1 MKSRLFGTATIA
13 ALAFGLPAMAQAPIK
28 IGFVSTF
35 SGPQAAIGED
45 MRRSV
50 ELAKEHLGGKMG
62 GKPFEIIY
70 EDDQFKPDVG
80 KQKSEK
86 LVQQDKVNFVAGY
99 IWSNV
104 LLASLKTVTDEGDT
118 ILISSNA
125 GPSQIAGELC
135 NKNFFSTSW
144 NNDQT
149 PMAMG
154 QYLQEKGV
162 KSLYLMAGNYAAGKD
177 MLAGVKRTFKGEI
190 KGEDLTK
197 WPDQLDFSAE
207 LAKVGAAKPDGIFI
221 FYPGAHGV
229 QFLQQ
234 YVQAGLKGKVP
245 LYQVFSID
253 AITLPQQKELALGT
267 LGRPGVGQRPAQRAE
282 QEVRRRLQE
291 EARRLSVLLRR
302 AELRFDHADRLG
314 RRGAEGRSVEQGQ
327 GPRRDEEGQLQVA
340 ARRLQVQ
347 HQPVP
352 DPELLHP
359 GSGQGSGRH
368 DDGEDHRH
376 RGEGRQGSVLRE
388 VPDEVTAARQR
399 CCHPERS
406 EGSLTHQKRSL
417 DYASLR
423 SG

>member
-1 MKSRLFGTATIA
+1 MKMKLFGTTTIL
-13 ALAFGLPAMAQAPIK
+13 ALGAMGFGGLPALAQTPIK

-50 ELAKEHLGGKMG
+50 ELAKEHLGGKIAG
-62 GKPFEIIY
+62 RPIEIIY

-144 NNDQT
+144 QNDQT

-154 QYLQEKGV
+154 EYLNTKGV

-207 LAKVGAAKPDGIFI
+207 LAKIRAAKPDGIFI

-229 QFLQQ
+229 QFLTQ
-234 YVQAGLKGKVP
+234 YSQAGLKSQIP

-253 AITLPQQKELALGT
+253 AITLPLQKELALGT
-267 LGRPGVGQRPAQRAE
+267 LGAQEWVNDLPNEQNKKYVADFKKKHNVYPSYYGAQSYDSIMLIASAAEALKGDLTNKDKVRAE
-282 QEVRRRLQE
+282 MKKANFKSLRGDFKYNTNQFPIQNFYIQEAVK
-291 EARRLSVLLRR
+291 
-302 AELRFDHADRLG
+302 
-314 RRGAEGRSVEQGQ
+314 
-327 GPRRDEEGQLQVA
+327 
-340 ARRLQVQ
+340 
-347 HQPVP
+347 
-352 DPELLHP
+352 DPE
-359 GSGQGSGRH
+359 GMMTVKTIATAVK
-368 DDGEDHRH
+368 DGKDPYYEKC
-376 RGEGRQGSVLRE
+376 
-388 VPDEVTAARQR
+388 PM
-399 CCHPERS
+399 
-406 EGSLTHQKRSL
+406 K
-417 DYASLR
+417 
-423 SG
+423 

>member
-1 MKSRLFGTATIA
+1 MKIRLFGATTIAA
-13 ALAFGLPAMAQAPIK
+13 ALAFAAPAMAQAPIK

-207 LAKVGAAKPDGIFI
+207 LAKVRAAKPDGIFI

-234 YVQAGLKGKVP
+234 YVQAGLKGKIP

-267 LGRPGVGQRPAQRAE
+267 LGAQEWVNDLPNEQNKKYVADFKKKHGVYPSYYGAQSYDSIMLIASAAEALKGDLLNKDKVRAE
-282 QEVRRRLQE
+282 MKKANFKSLRGGFTYNTNQFPIQNFYIQEAVK
-291 EARRLSVLLRR
+291 
-302 AELRFDHADRLG
+302 
-314 RRGAEGRSVEQGQ
+314 
-327 GPRRDEEGQLQVA
+327 
-340 ARRLQVQ
+340 
-347 HQPVP
+347 
-352 DPELLHP
+352 DPE
-359 GSGQGSGRH
+359 GMMTVKTIATAVK
-368 DDGEDHRH
+368 DGKDPYYEKC
-376 RGEGRQGSVLRE
+376 
-388 VPDEVTAARQR
+388 PM
-399 CCHPERS
+399 
-406 EGSLTHQKRSL
+406 K
-417 DYASLR
+417 
-423 SG
+423 

>member
-1 MKSRLFGTATIA
+1 MKSAFFATAAVA
-13 ALAFGLPAMAQAPIK
+13 ALGFALPAAAQAPLK

-50 ELAKEHLGGKMG
+50 ELAKEHLGGKIAG
-62 GKPFEIIY
+62 RPIEIIY

-86 LVQQDKVNFVAGY
+86 LVQQDKVPFVAGY

-104 LLASLKTVTDEGDT
+104 LLASLKSVTDEGDT
-118 ILISSNA
+118 ILISANA

-144 NNDQT
+144 VNDQT

-154 QYLQEKGV
+154 EYLQSKGV

-207 LAKVGAAKPDGIFI
+207 LAKIRAAKPDGIFI

-229 QFLQQ
+229 QFLTQ
-234 YVQAGLKGKVP
+234 YAQAGLKGQVP

-253 AITLPQQKELALGT
+253 AITLPQQKDLALGT
-267 LGRPGVGQRPAQRAE
+267 LGAQEWVNDLPNDQNKRYVADFKKKHGVYPSYYGAQSYDAIMLIASAVEGTKGDTSNKNALRAE
-282 QEVRRRLQE
+282 MKKANFKSLRGDFKFNTNQFPIQNFYIQEAVK
-291 EARRLSVLLRR
+291 
-302 AELRFDHADRLG
+302 
-314 RRGAEGRSVEQGQ
+314 
-327 GPRRDEEGQLQVA
+327 
-340 ARRLQVQ
+340 
-347 HQPVP
+347 
-352 DPELLHP
+352 DPE
-359 GSGQGSGRH
+359 GKMT
-368 DDGEDHRH
+368 
-376 RGEGRQGSVLRE
+376 VKTIA
-388 VPDEVTAARQR
+388 TAMKDAKDPFFEK
-399 CCHPERS
+399 CS
-406 EGSLTHQKRSL
+406 MK
-417 DYASLR
+417 
-423 SG
+423 

>member
-1 MKSRLFGTATIA
+1 MMSKLFGPATIA
-13 ALAFGLPAMAQAPIK
+13 ALAFAGLQPAMAQSPIK

-62 GKPFEIIY
+62 GRPFEIIY

-86 LVQQDKVNFVAGY
+86 LVQQDKVNFVTGY

-118 ILISSNA
+118 ILISANA

-144 NNDQT
+144 QNDQT

-154 QYLQEKGV
+154 QYLQGKGV
-162 KSLYLMAGNYAAGKD
+162 KSLYLLAGNYAAGKD

-207 LAKVGAAKPDGIFI
+207 LAKIAAAKPDGIFI

-229 QFLQQ
+229 QFLTQ
-234 YVQAGLKGKVP
+234 YVQAGLKNTIP

-267 LGRPGVGQRPAQRAE
+267 LGAQEWVNDLPNEQNKRYVADFKKKHGTYPSYYGAQSYDAIMLIASAAE
-282 QEVRRRLQE
+282 KLKGDLTNKDKV
-291 EARRLSVLLRR
+291 R
-302 AELRFDHADRLG
+302 AELKKADF
-314 RRGAEGRSVEQGQ
+314 
-327 GPRRDEEGQLQVA
+327 
-340 ARRLQVQ
+340 
-347 HQPVP
+347 
-352 DPELLHP
+352 
-359 GSGQGSGRH
+359 
-368 DDGEDHRH
+368 
-376 RGEGRQGSVLRE
+376 
-388 VPDEVTAARQR
+388 
-399 CCHPERS
+399 
-406 EGSLTHQKRSL
+406 K
-417 DYASLR
+417 SLR
-423 SG
+423 GGFKYNTNQFPIQNFYIQEAVKDADGMMTVKTIATALTDAKDPYYEKCPMK

>member
-1 MKSRLFGTATIA
+1 MKSKLFGTATIA
-13 ALAFGLPAMAQAPIK
+13 ALATIAAGSLPAVAQSPIK

-62 GKPFEIIY
+62 GRPFEIVY

-86 LVQQDKVNFVAGY
+86 LVQQDKVNFIAGY

-104 LLASLKTVTDEGDT
+104 LLASLKPVTDEGDT
-118 ILISSNA
+118 ILISANA

-144 NNDQT
+144 VNDQT

-154 QYLQEKGV
+154 EYLQSKGV

-177 MLAGVKRTFKGEI
+177 MLAGVKRTFKGQI
-190 KGEDLTK
+190 VGEDLTK

-207 LAKVGAAKPDGIFI
+207 LAKIRAAKPDGIFI

-229 QFLQQ
+229 QFLTQ
-234 YVQAGLKGKVP
+234 YAQAGLKGQIP

-253 AITLPQQKELALGT
+253 AITLPLQKDLALGT
-267 LGRPGVGQRPAQRAE
+267 LGAQEWVNDLPNDANKKYVADFKKKHGVYPSYYGAQSYDAIMLIASAAE
-282 QEVRRRLQE
+282 ALKGDVSDKSKVRTEMKKANFKSVRGDFKYNTNQFPIQNFYIQEAVK
-291 EARRLSVLLRR
+291 
-302 AELRFDHADRLG
+302 
-314 RRGAEGRSVEQGQ
+314 
-327 GPRRDEEGQLQVA
+327 
-340 ARRLQVQ
+340 
-347 HQPVP
+347 
-352 DPELLHP
+352 DPE
-359 GSGQGSGRH
+359 GMMT
-368 DDGEDHRH
+368 
-376 RGEGRQGSVLRE
+376 VKTIA
-388 VPDEVTAARQR
+388 TAMKDAKDPFYEK
-399 CCHPERS
+399 CS
-406 EGSLTHQKRSL
+406 MK
-417 DYASLR
+417 
-423 SG
+423 

>member
-1 MKSRLFGTATIA
+1 MKSKLFGTATIA

-86 LVQQDKVNFVAGY
+86 LVQQDKVNVIAGY

-234 YVQAGLKGKVP
+234 YVQAGLKGKIP

-267 LGRPGVGQRPAQRAE
+267 LGAQEWVNDLPNEQNKKYVADFKKKHGVYPSYYGAQSYDSIMLIASAAEALKGDLSNKDKVRAE
-282 QEVRRRLQE
+282 MKKANFKSLRGGFTYNTNQFPIQNFYIQEAVK
-291 EARRLSVLLRR
+291 
-302 AELRFDHADRLG
+302 
-314 RRGAEGRSVEQGQ
+314 
-327 GPRRDEEGQLQVA
+327 
-340 ARRLQVQ
+340 
-347 HQPVP
+347 
-352 DPELLHP
+352 DPE
-359 GSGQGSGRH
+359 GMMTVKTIATAVK
-368 DDGEDHRH
+368 DGKDPYYEKC
-376 RGEGRQGSVLRE
+376 
-388 VPDEVTAARQR
+388 PM
-399 CCHPERS
+399 
-406 EGSLTHQKRSL
+406 K
-417 DYASLR
+417 
-423 SG
+423 

>member
-1 MKSRLFGTATIA
+1 MKSKLFGTATIA
-13 ALAFGLPAMAQAPIK
+13 ALAFGLPAMAQTPIK

-86 LVQQDKVNFVAGY
+86 LVQQDKVNVVAGY

-207 LAKVGAAKPDGIFI
+207 LAKIRAAKPDGIFI

-234 YVQAGLKGKVP
+234 YVQAGLKGQIP

-267 LGRPGVGQRPAQRAE
+267 LGAQEWVNDLPNEQNKKYVADFKKKHGVYPSYYGAQSYDSIMLIASAAEALKGDLSNKDKVRAE
-282 QEVRRRLQE
+282 MKK
-291 EARRLSVLLRR
+291 AN
-302 AELRFDHADRLG
+302 F
-314 RRGAEGRSVEQGQ
+314 
-327 GPRRDEEGQLQVA
+327 
-340 ARRLQVQ
+340 
-347 HQPVP
+347 
-352 DPELLHP
+352 
-359 GSGQGSGRH
+359 
-368 DDGEDHRH
+368 
-376 RGEGRQGSVLRE
+376 
-388 VPDEVTAARQR
+388 
-399 CCHPERS
+399 
-406 EGSLTHQKRSL
+406 K
-417 DYASLR
+417 SLR
-423 SG
+423 GDFKYNTNQFPIQNFYIQEAVKDADGVMTVKTIATAVKDGKDPYYEKCPMK

>member
-1 MKSRLFGTATIA
+1 MKSKLFGTATIA

-267 LGRPGVGQRPAQRAE
+267 LGAQEWVNDLPNEQNKKYVADFKKKHGVYPSYYGAQSYDSIMLIASAAEALKGDLSNKDKVRAE
-282 QEVRRRLQE
+282 MKKANFKSLRGGFKYNTNQFPIQNFYIQEAVK
-291 EARRLSVLLRR
+291 
-302 AELRFDHADRLG
+302 
-314 RRGAEGRSVEQGQ
+314 
-327 GPRRDEEGQLQVA
+327 
-340 ARRLQVQ
+340 
-347 HQPVP
+347 
-352 DPELLHP
+352 DPE
-359 GSGQGSGRH
+359 GMMTVKTIATAVK
-368 DDGEDHRH
+368 DGKDPYYEKC
-376 RGEGRQGSVLRE
+376 
-388 VPDEVTAARQR
+388 PM
-399 CCHPERS
+399 
-406 EGSLTHQKRSL
+406 K
-417 DYASLR
+417 
-423 SG
+423 

>member
-1 MKSRLFGTATIA
+1 MKSKLFGTATIA
-13 ALAFGLPAMAQAPIK
+13 ALATIAAGSLPAVAQSPIK

-62 GKPFEIIY
+62 GRPFEIVY

-86 LVQQDKVNFVAGY
+86 LVQQDKVNFIAGY

-104 LLASLKTVTDEGDT
+104 LLASLKPVTDEGDT
-118 ILISSNA
+118 ILISANA

-144 NNDQT
+144 VNDQT

-154 QYLQEKGV
+154 EYLQSKGV

-177 MLAGVKRTFKGEI
+177 MLAGVKRTFKGQI
-190 KGEDLTK
+190 VGEDLTK

-207 LAKVGAAKPDGIFI
+207 LAKIRAAKPDGIFI

-229 QFLQQ
+229 QFLTQ
-234 YVQAGLKGKVP
+234 YAQAGLKGQIP

-253 AITLPQQKELALGT
+253 AITLPLQKDLALGT
-267 LGRPGVGQRPAQRAE
+267 LGAQEWVNDLPNDANKKYVADFKKKHGVYPSYYGAQSYDAIMLIASAAEALKGDVSDKSKVRAE
-282 QEVRRRLQE
+282 MKKANFKSVRGDFKYNTNQFPIQNFYIQEAVK
-291 EARRLSVLLRR
+291 
-302 AELRFDHADRLG
+302 
-314 RRGAEGRSVEQGQ
+314 
-327 GPRRDEEGQLQVA
+327 
-340 ARRLQVQ
+340 
-347 HQPVP
+347 
-352 DPELLHP
+352 DPE
-359 GSGQGSGRH
+359 GMMT
-368 DDGEDHRH
+368 
-376 RGEGRQGSVLRE
+376 VKTIA
-388 VPDEVTAARQR
+388 TAMKDAKDPFYEK
-399 CCHPERS
+399 CS
-406 EGSLTHQKRSL
+406 MK
-417 DYASLR
+417 
-423 SG
+423 

>member
-1 MKSRLFGTATIA
+1 MKTGLFGTATIA
-13 ALAFGLPAMAQAPIK
+13 AALAFALPAAAQTPIK

-50 ELAKEHLGGKMG
+50 ELAKEHLGGKIAG
-62 GKPFEIIY
+62 RPIEIIY

-144 NNDQT
+144 QNDQT

-207 LAKVGAAKPDGIFI
+207 LAKIRAAKPDGIFI

-229 QFLQQ
+229 QFLTQ
-234 YVQAGLKGKVP
+234 YVQAGLKGQIP

-267 LGRPGVGQRPAQRAE
+267 LGAQEWVNDLPNEQNKRYVADFKKKHGTYPSYYGAQSYDSIMLIASAAEALKGDLTNKDKIRAE
-282 QEVRRRLQE
+282 MKKANFKSLRGDFKYNTNQFPIQNFYIQEAVK
-291 EARRLSVLLRR
+291 
-302 AELRFDHADRLG
+302 
-314 RRGAEGRSVEQGQ
+314 
-327 GPRRDEEGQLQVA
+327 
-340 ARRLQVQ
+340 
-347 HQPVP
+347 
-352 DPELLHP
+352 DPE
-359 GSGQGSGRH
+359 GMMTVKTIATAVK
-368 DDGEDHRH
+368 DGKDPYYEKC
-376 RGEGRQGSVLRE
+376 
-388 VPDEVTAARQR
+388 PM
-399 CCHPERS
+399 
-406 EGSLTHQKRSL
+406 K
-417 DYASLR
+417 
-423 SG
+423 

>member
-1 MKSRLFGTATIA
+1 MKSRLFGAATIA
-13 ALAFGLPAMAQAPIK
+13 ALAYGMQPAMAQAPIK
-28 IGFVSTF
+28 IGFVSTY

-62 GKPFEIIY
+62 GRPFEIIY

-80 KQKSEK
+80 KQRSEK
-86 LVQQDKVNFVAGY
+86 LVQQDKVNFIAGY

-144 NNDQT
+144 QNDQT

-154 QYLQEKGV
+154 EYLQGKGV

-177 MLAGVKRTFKGEI
+177 MLAGVKRTFKGQI
-190 KGEDLTK
+190 IGEDLTK

-207 LAKVGAAKPDGIFI
+207 LAKIRAAKPDGIFI

-229 QFLQQ
+229 QFLTQ
-234 YVQAGLKGKVP
+234 YAQAGLKGQIP

-267 LGRPGVGQRPAQRAE
+267 LGAQEWVNDLPNDQNKRYVADFKKKHGVYPSYYGAQSYDSIMLIASAAEALKGDVSNKDKVRAE
-282 QEVRRRLQE
+282 MKK
-291 EARRLSVLLRR
+291 AN
-302 AELRFDHADRLG
+302 F
-314 RRGAEGRSVEQGQ
+314 
-327 GPRRDEEGQLQVA
+327 
-340 ARRLQVQ
+340 
-347 HQPVP
+347 
-352 DPELLHP
+352 
-359 GSGQGSGRH
+359 
-368 DDGEDHRH
+368 
-376 RGEGRQGSVLRE
+376 
-388 VPDEVTAARQR
+388 
-399 CCHPERS
+399 
-406 EGSLTHQKRSL
+406 K
-417 DYASLR
+417 SLR
-423 SG
+423 GDFKYNTNQFPIQNFYIQEAVKDADGVMTVKTIATAVKDGKDSYYDKCSMK

>member
-1 MKSRLFGTATIA
+1 MRSKLFGTATIA
-13 ALAFGLPAMAQAPIK
+13 ALATVAAGTLPAMAQSPIK

-62 GKPFEIIY
+62 GKPFEIVY

-86 LVQQDKVNFVAGY
+86 LVQQDKVNFVTGY

-118 ILISSNA
+118 ILISANA
-125 GPSQIAGELC
+125 GPSQIAGDLC

-144 NNDQT
+144 QNDQT

-154 QYLQEKGV
+154 EYLQSKGV

-177 MLAGVKRTFKGEI
+177 MLAGVKRTFKGQI
-190 KGEDLTK
+190 VGEDLTK

-207 LAKVGAAKPDGIFI
+207 LAKIRAAKPDGIFI

-229 QFLQQ
+229 QFLTQ
-234 YVQAGLKGKVP
+234 YAQAGLKGQIP

-253 AITLPQQKELALGT
+253 AITLPLQKELALGT
-267 LGRPGVGQRPAQRAE
+267 LGAQEWVNDLPNDANKRYVADFKKKHGVYPSYYGAQSYDAIMLIASAAEALKGDVSNKDKVRAE
-282 QEVRRRLQE
+282 MKKANFKSVRGDFKFNTNQFPIQNFYIQEAVK
-291 EARRLSVLLRR
+291 
-302 AELRFDHADRLG
+302 
-314 RRGAEGRSVEQGQ
+314 
-327 GPRRDEEGQLQVA
+327 
-340 ARRLQVQ
+340 
-347 HQPVP
+347 
-352 DPELLHP
+352 DPE
-359 GSGQGSGRH
+359 GMMT
-368 DDGEDHRH
+368 
-376 RGEGRQGSVLRE
+376 VKTIA
-388 VPDEVTAARQR
+388 TAMKDAKDPFYEK
-399 CCHPERS
+399 CPM
-406 EGSLTHQKRSL
+406 K
-417 DYASLR
+417 
-423 SG
+423 

>member
-1 MKSRLFGTATIA
+1 MKAKLFGTTTILAA
-13 ALAFGLPAMAQAPIK
+13 ALGLPAMAQTPIK

-50 ELAKEHLGGKMG
+50 ELAKEHLGGKIAG
-62 GKPFEIIY
+62 RPIEIIY

-104 LLASLKTVTDEGDT
+104 LLASLKTVIDEGDT

-144 NNDQT
+144 QNDQT

-207 LAKVGAAKPDGIFI
+207 LAKIRAAKPDGIFI

-229 QFLQQ
+229 QFLTQ
-234 YVQAGLKGKVP
+234 YSQAGLKGQIP

-253 AITLPQQKELALGT
+253 AITLPLQKELALGT
-267 LGRPGVGQRPAQRAE
+267 LGAQEWVNDLPNDQNKRYVADFKKKHNTYPSYYGAQSYDSIMLIASAAEALKGDLTNKDKVRAE
-282 QEVRRRLQE
+282 MKKANFKSLRGDFKYNTNQFPIQNFYIQEAVK
-291 EARRLSVLLRR
+291 
-302 AELRFDHADRLG
+302 
-314 RRGAEGRSVEQGQ
+314 
-327 GPRRDEEGQLQVA
+327 
-340 ARRLQVQ
+340 
-347 HQPVP
+347 
-352 DPELLHP
+352 DPE
-359 GSGQGSGRH
+359 GMMTVKTIATAVK
-368 DDGEDHRH
+368 DGKDPYYEKC
-376 RGEGRQGSVLRE
+376 
-388 VPDEVTAARQR
+388 PM
-399 CCHPERS
+399 
-406 EGSLTHQKRSL
+406 K
-417 DYASLR
+417 
-423 SG
+423 

>member
-1 MKSRLFGTATIA
+1 VKSKLFGTATIA
-13 ALAFGLPAMAQAPIK
+13 ALATVAAGTLPAMAQSPIK

-62 GKPFEIIY
+62 GKPFEIVY

-86 LVQQDKVNFVAGY
+86 LVQQDKVNFVTGY

-118 ILISSNA
+118 ILISANA
-125 GPSQIAGELC
+125 GPSQIAGDLC

-144 NNDQT
+144 QNDQT

-154 QYLQEKGV
+154 EYLQSKGV

-177 MLAGVKRTFKGEI
+177 MLAGVKRTFKGKI
-190 KGEDLTK
+190 IGEDLTK

-207 LAKVGAAKPDGIFI
+207 LAKIRAAKPDGIFI

-229 QFLQQ
+229 QFLTQ
-234 YVQAGLKGKVP
+234 YAQAGLKGQIP

-253 AITLPQQKELALGT
+253 AITLPLQKELALGT
-267 LGRPGVGQRPAQRAE
+267 LGAQEWVNDLPNDANKKYVADFKKKHGVYPSYYGAQSYDAIMLIASAAEALKGDVSNKDKVRAE
-282 QEVRRRLQE
+282 MKKANFKSVRGGFKFNTNQFPIQNFYIQEAVK
-291 EARRLSVLLRR
+291 
-302 AELRFDHADRLG
+302 
-314 RRGAEGRSVEQGQ
+314 
-327 GPRRDEEGQLQVA
+327 
-340 ARRLQVQ
+340 
-347 HQPVP
+347 
-352 DPELLHP
+352 DPE
-359 GSGQGSGRH
+359 GMMT
-368 DDGEDHRH
+368 
-376 RGEGRQGSVLRE
+376 VKTIA
-388 VPDEVTAARQR
+388 TAMKDAKDPFYEK
-399 CCHPERS
+399 CPM
-406 EGSLTHQKRSL
+406 K
-417 DYASLR
+417 
-423 SG
+423 

>member
-1 MKSRLFGTATIA
+1 MKSRLFGAATIA
-13 ALAFGLPAMAQAPIK
+13 ALSFGLQPAMAQAPIK

-62 GKPFEIIY
+62 GRPIEIIY

-80 KQKSEK
+80 KQRSEK

-144 NNDQT
+144 QNDQT

-154 QYLQEKGV
+154 DYLQGKGV

-177 MLAGVKRTFKGEI
+177 MLAGVKRTFKGQI
-190 KGEDLTK
+190 IGEDLTK

-207 LAKVGAAKPDGIFI
+207 LAKIRAAKPDGIFI

-229 QFLQQ
+229 QFLTQ
-234 YVQAGLKGKVP
+234 YAQAGLKGQIP

-267 LGRPGVGQRPAQRAE
+267 LGAQEWVNDLPNDQNKRYVADFKKKHGVYPSYYGAQSYDSIMLIASAAEALKGDVSNKDKVRAE
-282 QEVRRRLQE
+282 MKK
-291 EARRLSVLLRR
+291 
-302 AELRFDHADRLG
+302 ADF
-314 RRGAEGRSVEQGQ
+314 
-327 GPRRDEEGQLQVA
+327 
-340 ARRLQVQ
+340 
-347 HQPVP
+347 
-352 DPELLHP
+352 
-359 GSGQGSGRH
+359 
-368 DDGEDHRH
+368 
-376 RGEGRQGSVLRE
+376 
-388 VPDEVTAARQR
+388 
-399 CCHPERS
+399 
-406 EGSLTHQKRSL
+406 K
-417 DYASLR
+417 SLR
-423 SG
+423 GGFKFNTNQFPIQNFYIQEAVKDADGVMTVKTIATAVKDGKDSYYEKCPMK

>member
-1 MKSRLFGTATIA
+1 MKSKLFGTATIA
-13 ALAFGLPAMAQAPIK
+13 ALAFGLPAMAQTPIK

-62 GKPFEIIY
+62 GVPFEIVY

-86 LVQQDKVNFVAGY
+86 LVQQDKVNVVAGY

-207 LAKVGAAKPDGIFI
+207 LAKIRAAKPDGIFI

-234 YVQAGLKGKVP
+234 YVQAGLKGTIP

-267 LGRPGVGQRPAQRAE
+267 LGAQEWVNDLPNEQNKKYVADFKKKHGVYPSYYGAQSYDSIMLIASAAEALKGDLSNKDKVRAE
-282 QEVRRRLQE
+282 MKKANFKSLRGGFKYNTNQFPIQNFYIQEAVK
-291 EARRLSVLLRR
+291 
-302 AELRFDHADRLG
+302 
-314 RRGAEGRSVEQGQ
+314 
-327 GPRRDEEGQLQVA
+327 
-340 ARRLQVQ
+340 
-347 HQPVP
+347 
-352 DPELLHP
+352 DPE
-359 GSGQGSGRH
+359 GMMTVKTIATAVK
-368 DDGEDHRH
+368 DGKDPYYEKC
-376 RGEGRQGSVLRE
+376 
-388 VPDEVTAARQR
+388 PM
-399 CCHPERS
+399 
-406 EGSLTHQKRSL
+406 K
-417 DYASLR
+417 
-423 SG
+423 

>member
-1 MKSRLFGTATIA
+1 MTYRLFGAATIA
-13 ALAFGLPAMAQAPIK
+13 ALAFGLQPAMAQAPIK
-28 IGFVSTF
+28 IGFISTF

-62 GKPFEIIY
+62 GRPFEIIY

-80 KQKSEK
+80 KQRSEK
-86 LVQQDKVNFVAGY
+86 LVQQDKVNFIAGY

-144 NNDQT
+144 QNDQT

-154 QYLQEKGV
+154 DYLQGKGV
-162 KSLYLMAGNYAAGKD
+162 KSLYLLAGNYAAGKD
-177 MLAGVKRTFKGEI
+177 MLAGVKRTFKGQI
-190 KGEDLTK
+190 VGEDLTK

-207 LAKVGAAKPDGIFI
+207 LAKVRAAKPDGIFI

-229 QFLQQ
+229 QFLTQ
-234 YVQAGLKGKVP
+234 YAQAGLKGQIP

-267 LGRPGVGQRPAQRAE
+267 LGAQEWVNDLPNEQNKRYVADFKKKHGVYPSYYGAQSYDSIMLIASAAEALKGDVSSKDKVRAE
-282 QEVRRRLQE
+282 MKK
-291 EARRLSVLLRR
+291 AN
-302 AELRFDHADRLG
+302 F
-314 RRGAEGRSVEQGQ
+314 
-327 GPRRDEEGQLQVA
+327 
-340 ARRLQVQ
+340 
-347 HQPVP
+347 
-352 DPELLHP
+352 
-359 GSGQGSGRH
+359 
-368 DDGEDHRH
+368 
-376 RGEGRQGSVLRE
+376 
-388 VPDEVTAARQR
+388 
-399 CCHPERS
+399 
-406 EGSLTHQKRSL
+406 K
-417 DYASLR
+417 SLR
-423 SG
+423 GDFKYNTNQFPIQNFYIQEAVKDADGVMTVKTIATAVKDGKDSYYEKCPMK

>member
-1 MKSRLFGTATIA
+1 MGS
-13 ALAFGLPAMAQAPIK
+13 LPTMAQSTIK

-50 ELAKEHLGGKMG
+50 ELAKEHLGSKMG

-70 EDDQFKPDVG
+70 EDDTFKPDVG

-86 LVQQDKVNFVAGY
+86 LVLQDKVNFVTGY

-118 ILISSNA
+118 ILISANA

-144 NNDQT
+144 QNDQT

-154 QYLQEKGV
+154 EYLNAKGV

-207 LAKVGAAKPDGIFI
+207 LAKIGAAKPDGIFI

-229 QFLQQ
+229 QFVKQWT
-234 YVQAGLKGKVP
+234 QAGLNKTVP

-253 AITLPQQKELALGT
+253 AITLPQLGDLALGT
-267 LGRPGVGQRPAQRAE
+267 LGAQEWVNDLPNDQNKRFVADFKKKHNTYPSYYGAQSYDAIMLMASAAE
-282 QEVRRRLQE
+282 ALKGD
-291 EARRLSVLLRR
+291 LSNKDKVR
-302 AELRFDHADRLG
+302 AELKKANF
-314 RRGAEGRSVEQGQ
+314 
-327 GPRRDEEGQLQVA
+327 
-340 ARRLQVQ
+340 
-347 HQPVP
+347 
-352 DPELLHP
+352 
-359 GSGQGSGRH
+359 
-368 DDGEDHRH
+368 
-376 RGEGRQGSVLRE
+376 
-388 VPDEVTAARQR
+388 
-399 CCHPERS
+399 
-406 EGSLTHQKRSL
+406 K
-417 DYASLR
+417 SLR
-423 SG
+423 GDFKFNTNQFPIQNFYIQETVKDPAGMMTVKTIATAVKDAKDPYFEKCPMK

>member
-1 MKSRLFGTATIA
+1 MKSKLFGTATIA
-13 ALAFGLPAMAQAPIK
+13 ALATIAAGSLPAVAQSPIK

-62 GKPFEIIY
+62 GRPFEIVY

-86 LVQQDKVNFVAGY
+86 LVQQDKVNFIAGY

-104 LLASLKTVTDEGDT
+104 LLASLKPVTDEGDT
-118 ILISSNA
+118 ILISANA

-144 NNDQT
+144 VNDQT

-154 QYLQEKGV
+154 EYLQSKGV

-177 MLAGVKRTFKGEI
+177 MLAGVKRTFKGQI
-190 KGEDLTK
+190 VGEDLTK

-207 LAKVGAAKPDGIFI
+207 LAKIRAAKPDGIFI

-229 QFLQQ
+229 QFLTQ
-234 YVQAGLKGKVP
+234 YAQAGLKGQIP

-253 AITLPQQKELALGT
+253 AITLPLQKELALGT
-267 LGRPGVGQRPAQRAE
+267 LGAQEWVNDLPNDANKKYVADFKKKHGVYPSYYGAQSYDAIMLIASAAE
-282 QEVRRRLQE
+282 ALKGDVSDKSKVRTEMKKANFKSVRGDFKYNTNQFPIQNFYIQEAVK
-291 EARRLSVLLRR
+291 
-302 AELRFDHADRLG
+302 
-314 RRGAEGRSVEQGQ
+314 
-327 GPRRDEEGQLQVA
+327 
-340 ARRLQVQ
+340 
-347 HQPVP
+347 
-352 DPELLHP
+352 DPE
-359 GSGQGSGRH
+359 GMMT
-368 DDGEDHRH
+368 
-376 RGEGRQGSVLRE
+376 VKTIA
-388 VPDEVTAARQR
+388 TAMKDAKDPFYEK
-399 CCHPERS
+399 CS
-406 EGSLTHQKRSL
+406 MK
-417 DYASLR
+417 
-423 SG
+423 

>member
-1 MKSRLFGTATIA
+1 MKMKLFGTTTILA
-13 ALAFGLPAMAQAPIK
+13 AAFGLPAMAQTPIK

-50 ELAKEHLGGKMG
+50 ELAKEHLGGKIAG
-62 GKPFEIIY
+62 RPIEIIY

-267 LGRPGVGQRPAQRAE
+267 LGAQEWVNDLPNEQNKKYVADFKKKHGVYPSYYGAQSYDSIMLIASAAEALKGDLSNKDKVRAE
-282 QEVRRRLQE
+282 MKKANFKSLRGGFKYNTNQFPIQNFYIQEAVK
-291 EARRLSVLLRR
+291 
-302 AELRFDHADRLG
+302 
-314 RRGAEGRSVEQGQ
+314 
-327 GPRRDEEGQLQVA
+327 
-340 ARRLQVQ
+340 
-347 HQPVP
+347 
-352 DPELLHP
+352 DPE
-359 GSGQGSGRH
+359 GMMTVKTIATAVK
-368 DDGEDHRH
+368 DGKDPYYEKC
-376 RGEGRQGSVLRE
+376 
-388 VPDEVTAARQR
+388 PM
-399 CCHPERS
+399 
-406 EGSLTHQKRSL
+406 K
-417 DYASLR
+417 
-423 SG
+423 

>member
-1 MKSRLFGTATIA
+1 MKYGLFGAATIA
-13 ALAFGLPAMAQAPIK
+13 AMAVALPAMAQTPIK

-50 ELAKEHLGGKMG
+50 ELAREHLGGKMG
-62 GKPFEIIY
+62 GRPIEVVY
-70 EDDQFKPDVG
+70 EDDQFKADVG

-86 LVQQDKVNFVAGY
+86 LIQQDKVNFITGY

-104 LLASLKTVTDEGDT
+104 LLASLKAVTDEGDT
-118 ILISSNA
+118 ILISANA

-154 QYLQEKGV
+154 EFLNTKGV

-207 LAKVGAAKPDGIFI
+207 LAKVRAAKPDGVFI

-229 QFLQQ
+229 QFLTQ
-234 YVQAGLKGKVP
+234 YTQAGLKAQVP

-267 LGRPGVGQRPAQRAE
+267 LGAQQWVNDLPNEQNKRYVADFKKKHGVYPSYYGAQSYDAIMLIASAAEALKGDVSDKAKVRAE
-282 QEVRRRLQE
+282 MKK
-291 EARRLSVLLRR
+291 AN
-302 AELRFDHADRLG
+302 F
-314 RRGAEGRSVEQGQ
+314 
-327 GPRRDEEGQLQVA
+327 
-340 ARRLQVQ
+340 
-347 HQPVP
+347 
-352 DPELLHP
+352 
-359 GSGQGSGRH
+359 
-368 DDGEDHRH
+368 
-376 RGEGRQGSVLRE
+376 
-388 VPDEVTAARQR
+388 
-399 CCHPERS
+399 
-406 EGSLTHQKRSL
+406 K
-417 DYASLR
+417 SLR
-423 SG
+423 GDFKFNTNQFPIQNFYIQEAVKDADGVMTVKTIATPVKESKDPYFEKCSMK